1 MGSLRGLQDYSGST
15 IRAPSEGCTVN
26 QEHDFHLYNEKPT
39 EHLFE
44 LHSIVRKSAIV
55 FVILCITWSFMVDQ
69 LISSW
74 LDYSPLPAGPN
85 NENLSLFAPFDWI
98 QIRWSLVMLLSL
110 VSIMPFLSIMTYNFA
125 KPGLF
130 SRERNWLTVV
140 LFLTT
145 TIVPVSIL
153 IIWIIGIPA
162 LFDISLSHGTPD
174 GVLVRYDASSI
185 FSIGLGVTWI
195 LVVWSVTTMILSLS
209 RVFGMVYSGKTRF
222 RNRILAIS
230 SGSLILS
237 LPVEYDGLRLLIAFL
252 IAISSEAVSRTAP
265 VKMDLWDPSKNFD
278 STN

>member
-1 MGSLRGLQDYSGST
+1 MNKEQDFNLYS
-15 IRAPSEGCTVN
+15 
-26 QEHDFHLYNEKPT
+26 EKRT

-55 FVILCITWSFMVDQ
+55 FVILCITWSFMVDL
-69 LISSW
+69 LISLW
-74 LDYSPLPAGPN
+74 LNNSPLPAGPN
-85 NENLSLFAPFDWI
+85 NENLALFAPFDWI
-98 QIRWSLVMLLSL
+98 QIRWRLVILLSF
-110 VSIMPFLSIMTYNFA
+110 VSLMPFLSIMTYNFA

-130 SRERNWLTVV
+130 SRERNWLTAV
-140 LFLTT
+140 LILTT

-174 GVLVRYDASSI
+174 GILVRYDASSI
-185 FSIGLGVTWI
+185 FSIGVGVTWI
-195 LVVWSVTTMILSLS
+195 LVVWSVTTITLSLS

-222 RNRILAIS
+222 RNRMLAIS
-230 SGSLILS
+230 SGILILS

-265 VKMDLWDPSKNFD
+265 VKMELWDPSKNFD
-278 STN
+278 SSN